1 MSEQSARRS
10 TQAGQSGRTVR
21 RVVTLLALAATG
33 GGLAAS
39 PAAGH
44 PAEPAAAKPKTGA
57 CASGEL
63 CLWEHTDFKGER
75 RQYELSDVDIESC
88 VPLPKGTEAQSF
100 ANRTGRPVTAYQSE
114 ECAET
119 GEFSTYPSGT
129 WTPEGEYPVR
139 AVKIWEN

>member
-1 MSEQSARRS
+1 M
-10 TQAGQSGRTVR
+10 
-21 RVVTLLALAATG
+21 VTLLALAAAG

-39 PAAGH
+39 PAVGQ
-44 PAEPAAAKPKTGA
+44 PAEFTAKPEMGE

-63 CLWEHTDFKGER
+63 CLWDRTGFKGDR
-75 RQYELSDVDIESC
+75 LQYELSDVDIESC
-88 VPLPKGTEAQSF
+88 VVLPKEMEAKSF

-119 GEFSTYPSGT
+119 AEFSTYPSGS

-139 AVKIWEN
+139 AVKIWEK